1 MINNHDAYYKIYQW
15 AKDHKLTISI
25 INDVLGYQLL
35 GREFMFSRLKNKQI
49 DLVLIDLNNNQ
60 SYSYLVNSKT
70 IDLIIDLLEE
80 RYCKYLGQ
88 YKKEHIKPGQDS
100 SNESQL
106 SSKEYDVD
114 EYDKNAVD
122 EFNDIVKSLSEG
134 IIETQTPNDDKIPKN
149 EPIQID
155 SNDEKINQ
163 DDDFLDGHQNLDFE
177 LVFHKAKIKIQAS
190 NLYDL
195 PIELYMKSTVRL
207 MNSLKRSNIFSFRDL
222 FGLSLNEIS
231 RIRNLGYKSFKELIN
246 NLNDFTNQL
255 DTQLIEQPEIIDIQI
270 DTPTYFEQYLS
281 KIREMY
287 SDQPAFQTKKIN
299 EYPLS
304 PRVINALRRG
314 KIQTVEQLTT
324 KDWMFFL
331 HLQNFGRKSFRE
343 LRTFLYEHFV
353 INSDTNTAEIGTRV
367 SPFLISY
374 ELIQSIDQ
382 ENAHYSLS
390 QLIHEAT
397 YNKIKSYDIELISD
411 LISLDNEHS
420 FFKDR
425 IICNDYEFYEI
436 LRVLDTPLETKIN
449 LEFTEIVNSLKPVFK
464 DILLMRSQG
473 YTLEKIG
480 QKHQLT
486 RERIRQICEKI
497 VRKTN
502 TKKQFNDIIGYLKI
516 ISEGRMYCTK
526 TQLESIL
533 SHNFQ
538 IFIWFFGDSYDND
551 LDTLFLNTAVRNE
564 VYQEISNLDST
575 IILKDFQSDYEFLKH
590 HNILRTYIMN
600 TYNVFKEYAFKHRP
614 TLVELYTIVLK
625 EKFEYMRISDERAL
639 AKFREYYFELFGDQD
654 IFSKTSR
661 SITAIL
667 QRLPGIDMHGRGEYR
682 FTETKLN
689 ANLIWML
696 SETIEK
702 HGIISFRGLFELH
715 KSELVQS
722 GVTNQFQLHTIIKKN
737 LPKFYTNRDNVST
750 TQFIYIDID
759 SSIRHFIMNQNT
771 TFTYVDIKSDIPDI
785 TELQLFTHIEQF
797 RDAISM
803 FNRKYMPSRLLV
815 LEEEDRSKLSTL
827 INRILINEGIIT
839 SQRLYLEILG
849 EHFNKVI
856 KVNKINNAH
865 YAYQFVRYFLSNEYT
880 FGYNCIFFYN
890 QTAIKQLDYL
900 VQKFIGFN
908 KIAIKDITSYA
919 TRNFIYLQNMKT
931 LLDSFYERGYI
942 RLDDDT
948 IINSK
953 LLQFPSQLIVQL
965 EDLIKESIVGEF
977 LSTDEIETFDKFPKI
992 SIPWNQ
998 HLLAHLIKRYGE
1010 RYYVLDIGNQ
1020 WNSLSYQFK
1029 EKENE

>member
-1 MINNHDAYYKIYQW
+1 MINNYEAYYKIYQW
-15 AKDHKLTISI
+15 AKEHKLTISI
-25 INDVLGYQLL
+25 SNNILIYELFGL
-35 GREFMFSRLKNKQI
+35 EFMASRIKNKQL

-60 SYSYLVNSKT
+60 SYCYLVNSKT
-70 IDLIIDLLEE
+70 IDLIINLLDE
-80 RYCKYLGQ
+80 RYCKYLGLS
-88 YKKEHIKPGQDS
+88 KKEHINPSEDS
-100 SNESQL
+100 SIDSQL
-106 SSKEYDVD
+106 SSKE
-114 EYDKNAVD
+114 NAVD
-122 EFNDIVKSLSEG
+122 KFEYNIVNEFNEIVQSLSEG
-134 IIETQTPNDDKIPKN
+134 INDSQNSSDDKTPKN
-149 EPIQID
+149 EPLQI
-155 SNDEKINQ
+155 NHTGENINQ
-163 DDDFLDGHQNLDFE
+163 DYDDLSGLQNLDFE
-177 LVFHKAKIKIQAS
+177 LVFQKAKLKIHSS
-190 NLYDL
+190 NLCDL

-207 MNSLKRSNIFSFRDL
+207 MNALKRSNIFTFRDL
-222 FGLSLNEIS
+222 FRLDLNEIS

-246 NLNDFTNQL
+246 NLNDFSNQL
-255 DTQLIEQPEIIDIQI
+255 DTQLIEQPENIDIQT
-270 DTPTYFEQYLS
+270 DNPTYFDQYLT

-287 SDQPAFQTKKIN
+287 SDQPAFQSKMIS

-314 KIQTVEQLTT
+314 KIQTMEQLAT

-331 HLQNFGRKSFRE
+331 HLNNFGRKSFKE
-343 LRTFLYEHFV
+343 LRSFLYDHFDLNLDS
-353 INSDTNTAEIGTRV
+353 ITLETSNQIS
-367 SPFLISY
+367 SFLINH
-374 ELIQSIDQ
+374 ELIQNIDQ

-390 QLIHEAT
+390 QLIHETT
-397 YNKIKSYDIELISD
+397 YNKIKAYDIELISD
-411 LISLDNEHS
+411 LISLDNGHS
-420 FFKDR
+420 FFKDK
-425 IICNDYEFYEI
+425 IICNNYEFYEM
-436 LRVLDTPLETKIN
+436 LKVLDTPLETRIN
-449 LEFTEIVNSLKPVFK
+449 LEFTEIVNSLKPLFR

-497 VRKTN
+497 VRKAN
-502 TKKQFNDIIGYLKI
+502 TKKQFNDIIRYLKI

-533 SHNFQ
+533 SQNLQ
-538 IFIWFFGDSYDND
+538 IFIWYFGDSYDRD
-551 LDTLFLNTAVRNE
+551 LDTLFLNNTIRNE

-575 IILKDFQSDYEFLKH
+575 IILKDFQDDYEFLEH
-590 HNILRTYIMN
+590 HKILKTYIMN
-600 TYNVFKEYAFKHRP
+600 KYNILKEYAFKHKP

-625 EKFEYMRISDERAL
+625 EKFEYMRISDEIAL

-682 FTETKLN
+682 FTETKFN
-689 ANLIWML
+689 ANLILML
-696 SETIEK
+696 NETIEK
-702 HGIISFRGLFELH
+702 HGTISFRGLFELH
-715 KSELVQS
+715 KGELVQS

-737 LPKFYTNRDNVST
+737 LPGLYTNRDNVSN

-759 SSIRHFIMNQNT
+759 TSIHNFIMNQNA
-771 TFTYVDIKSDIPDI
+771 TFTYAEIKKAIPDI

-803 FNRKYMPSRLLV
+803 FNRKYMPSYLLV
-815 LEEEDRSKLSTL
+815 LEEERVKLSTL
-827 INRILINEGIIT
+827 IERILINEGIIT

-849 EHFNKVI
+849 EHFNQVI
-856 KVNKINNAH
+856 KVNQIDNAH
-865 YAYQFVRYFLSNEYT
+865 YAYQFVRYFLNNEYT

-890 QTAIKQLDYL
+890 QTPIKQLDYL
-900 VQKFIGFN
+900 VQKFIGYN
-908 KIAIKDITSYA
+908 KIAIKDIYSYSN
-919 TRNFIYLQNMKT
+919 RNFINIQNMKT
-931 LLDSFYERGYI
+931 LLDSFYERGYM
-942 RLDDDT
+942 RLDDDI

-953 LLQFPSQLIVQL
+953 LLQFPTQLIVQL
-965 EDLIKESIVGEF
+965 EDLIKESIVGDY
-977 LSTDEIETFDKFPKI
+977 LSTDEIDTYEKFPKI

-1010 RYYVLDIGNQ
+1010 RYYVFDIGNQ